1 MVPNGLMLM
10 PIDNP
15 HNLLIMM
22 TILMGTGVFLR
33 LVGKEKHRR
42 EKYLKQRLE
51 DKINELKKQAE
62 QQAEQAAASRDKV
75 LVGKPANE

>member
-1 MVPNGLMLM
+1 MLM

-22 TILMGTGVFLR
+22 TILFGTGVFLR

-62 QQAEQAAASRDKV
+62 QQADQTTATQDKL
-75 LVGKPANE
+75 LVAKPANE